1 MIYYDEYIIA
11 FLMTK
16 ELYWIWEI
24 TKHYHHLLRYESKGM
39 TALESKVICDYPPI
53 LTKGTNPF
61 LGKLDKSNE
70 KAKPHEI
77 EFL

>member
-1 MIYYDEYIIA
+1 MIYYNEYIIA

-24 TKHYHHLLRYESKGM
+24 TKHYHHFLRYESKGI